1 MMSDEISPKIIS
13 AKAKFRK
20 KRANESFDKKLVDL
34 VRLQMVNQSM
44 AKASGKPAK
53 RPWHAD
59 DEQRMRAY
67 RSAKPQS

>member
-1 MMSDEISPKIIS
+1 MNNEIGQKAIT
-13 AKAKFRK
+13 AKAEFRQ

-34 VRLQMVNQSM
+34 VRLQMVNQSI
-44 AKASGKPAK
+44 AKSSGKTAK

-67 RSAKPQS
+67 RSDKPQS